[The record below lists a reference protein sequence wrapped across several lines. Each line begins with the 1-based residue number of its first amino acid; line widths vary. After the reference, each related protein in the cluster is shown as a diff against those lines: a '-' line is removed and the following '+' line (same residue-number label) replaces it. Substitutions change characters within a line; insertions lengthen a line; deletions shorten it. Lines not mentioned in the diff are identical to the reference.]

1 MLLKH
6 NSRTLTNDSN
16 HDINPLK
23 TSLNR
28 EIPCIDGLTELQAYH
43 QLIGE
48 SYLYGRGTSREK
60 ESITC
65 CSIIVTLPKTVSDYS
80 TLKENEVICLN
91 PEKENQF
98 FQAVLSFF
106 QERYQGSCFSCR
118 IHYDERACGQPHAH
132 ILLVPRVTLNHDH
145 VHYKTTKT
153 KKAIKTASGRY
164 EYEYQYKKDSAG
176 NRIPLKNYAKISDLY
191 DYKLSAAQIFNRA
204 ELQHLHPDL
213 AAYLK
218 KNHIPGADDV
228 YTGTTAGK
236 NVSVSSLKALTDRTG
251 LTLTEIKDLQQTI
264 SDLQKQVNVLTTEN
278 QQLRANQEHTWGE
291 NISWN
296 TPKKEIDDYTYE

>member
-1 MLLKH
+1 MA
-6 NSRTLTNDSN
+6 SRL
-16 HDINPLK
+16 
-23 TSLNR
+23 
-28 EIPCIDGLTELQAYH
+28 
-43 QLIGE
+43 
-48 SYLYGRGTSREK
+48 
-60 ESITC
+60 
-65 CSIIVTLPKTVSDYS
+65 
-80 TLKENEVICLN
+80 
-91 PEKENQF
+91 
-98 FQAVLSFF
+98 
-106 QERYQGSCFSCR
+106 
-118 IHYDERACGQPHAH
+118 
-132 ILLVPRVTLNHDH
+132 
-145 VHYKTTKT
+145 
-153 KKAIKTASGRY
+153 
-164 EYEYQYKKDSAG
+164 G
-176 NRIPLKNYAKISDLY
+176 NMV
-191 DYKLSAAQIFNRA
+191 F
-204 ELQHLHPDL
+204 L